1 MTGAAAP
8 TVTGGQALARP
19 SARLIVAFAVVTLA
33 LLLAGFLFY
42 RTQERHQRSRA
53 WEALAAVS
61 VLKTGQISRWREDQ
75 LSDAAV
81 LQDSNLAGDIM
92 RYLSAPTPAGKLV
105 LRSGLLAWQQ
115 HKGYADVAV
124 TDPRGNVV
132 FSLSGE
138 SGPLPRDEA
147 AAIQQAFSLHGPVLT
162 DLHREP
168 GSSPHVSAVA
178 PLFATARNMPG
189 MPLTPAGAVILYCD
203 ATIALYPLIISWP
216 NAGRTAETVLVRRDG
231 DAMLFLNDAH
241 YHPHSAFEVRVP
253 LTRRDAPSVMAGDGK
268 TGFVQGVD
276 YLGVPVFADIRKI
289 PGTTWFAITKVAMD
303 EAMASWRAASVQ
315 IACLL
320 AGLLVAVSTLCFALW
335 QIRAKTQYKLLLEAG
350 MTRLAATARL
360 AALVDGSYD
369 AITATTND
377 GVITG
382 WNQAAEHL
390 YGYSATEMVGQAI
403 ARLAPPG
410 LNAEEEAILERIRRG
425 EWIEPYDALR
435 LTKDGRLLD
444 VSLSVSP
451 IKDASGRM
459 VGSSRISRDITAQ
472 KRVRRDLD
480 RLRWMLSPLTPTDSP
495 EQPAQTS
502 VRHLAGRTTER
513 VILDAAGDSLLSEI
527 AAGFHALMGSCFAVY
542 EANGDLAYSVL
553 APAWCRFLDASPM
566 QHCASTGV
574 CEIQA
579 CGKWLSHGSPGTD
592 ACVQAMAG
600 GEPVDLE
607 STGGLRLYAVP
618 VHAGGEVVGAIGLGY
633 GDPTNDPFQLAQLAG
648 QLGAEVAELGRHS
661 AAYETRPPFI
671 VALAKQRMVGSARL
685 LGEIV
690 QRHRGEVFL
699 REARDDL
706 ARSNRELE
714 QFAYIASHDL
724 QEPLRMVASYTQ
736 LLAHRYRD
744 KLDQDA
750 RDFIDYAVDGATRMK
765 QLIEDLLTYSR
776 ITSRAGPDAVV
787 DTRNSLSLALRNLDA
802 AIREAGAEVD
812 CGHLPLV
819 LADGGQI
826 VHLFQNLVGNGIK
839 FRTPGVPPRVHIEAR
854 RAPDDPRQWLFRVAD
869 NGIGIDPKYFARV
882 FMVFQRLHTRQEYPG
897 TGIGL
902 ALCQR
907 IVERYKGRIWVES
920 EPGKGTAFLFTL
932 PEVDPEKVAP

>member
-33 LLLAGFLFY
+33 LLLGGYVLY
-42 RTQERHQRSRA
+42 RSQELSQRNDAR
-53 WEALAAVS
+53 EAITAVS
-61 VLKTGQISRWREDQ
+61 LLKIDQISRWRENQ

-81 LQDSNLAGDIM
+81 LQDSNLAEDIM

-132 FSLSGE
+132 FSLSGT

-178 PLFATARNMPG
+178 PLFAAARNMQGTPH
-189 MPLTPAGAVILYCD
+189 TPAGAVILYCD

-231 DAMLFLNDAH
+231 DAMLFLNDAR

-253 LTRRDAPSVMAGDGK
+253 LTRRDVPSVMAGDGK

-289 PGTTWFAITKVAMD
+289 PGTTWFAITKIAMD

-320 AGLLVAVSTLCFALW
+320 AGLLVAVSTLFFALW

-390 YGYSATEMVGQAI
+390 YGYSATEMVGQTI

-410 LNAEEEAILERIRRG
+410 LNAEEDAILERIRRG

-480 RLRWMLSPLTPTDSP
+480 RLRWMLSPLTPADSP

-527 AAGFHALMGSCFAVY
+527 AAGFHALMGSCFAVH

-607 STGGLRLYAVP
+607 STGGPSPLRCSRPCRRRGGRRHRPGIRRPDQRPFPTGATGWAVRC
-618 VHAGGEVVGAIGLGY
+618 GGRGTGTALRCLRNAPPLHRRVGQAA
-633 GDPTNDPFQLAQLAG
+633 P
-648 QLGAEVAELGRHS
+648 GRF
-661 AAYETRPPFI
+661 RPP
-671 VALAKQRMVGSARL
+671 AGRNRAAPAARKCSSAKPGTISPAPTANSNSSPTWPPMTCRSRSAWWP
-685 LGEIV
+685 V
-690 QRHRGEVFL
+690 TP
-699 REARDDL
+699 
-706 ARSNRELE
+706 NCWP
-714 QFAYIASHDL
+714 IATTTNS
-724 QEPLRMVASYTQ
+724 
-736 LLAHRYRD
+736 
-744 KLDQDA
+744 
-750 RDFIDYAVDGATRMK
+750 TRMRR
-765 QLIEDLLTYSR
+765 S
-776 ITSRAGPDAVV
+776 S
-787 DTRNSLSLALRNLDA
+787 SLMPSMA
-802 AIREAGAEVD
+802 
-812 CGHLPLV
+812 
-819 LADGGQI
+819 
-826 VHLFQNLVGNGIK
+826 
-839 FRTPGVPPRVHIEAR
+839 PPA
-854 RAPDDPRQWLFRVAD
+854 
-869 NGIGIDPKYFARV
+869 
-882 FMVFQRLHTRQEYPG
+882 
-897 TGIGL
+897 
-902 ALCQR
+902 
-907 IVERYKGRIWVES
+907 
-920 EPGKGTAFLFTL
+920 
-932 PEVDPEKVAP
+932 